1 MRAYLRSI
9 LPSVSSHR
17 LRVSQ
22 METLN
27 SSRFP
32 HTDVLCNEP
41 CKRPRPCGHSCLE
54 ACYSTCRCICSNDRD
69 AVHAARIVEDLPVKK
84 PHSKTHSG
92 SQSRVHQFPPLPS
105 SSTSQRSR
113 HEIKQSVQAYQDFAK
128 GGHVEADKKIAAN
141 AKEQAAVAT
150 DEETLE
156 RLRILDEQTAVA
168 LFGEVPSPSP
178 PKASPK
184 KEDAKSVRHSADG
197 KRIFRWED
205 TFVLGGSSE
214 EKAKEPERSLL
225 D

>member
-41 CKRPRPCGHSCLE
+41 CKRPRPCGHPCLE

-69 AVHAARIVEDLPVKK
+69 AVHAARIVEDLPVER

-92 SQSRVHQFPPLPS
+92 SQSRGHQFPPLPS
-105 SSTSQRSR
+105 SAMIQRSQD
-113 HEIKQSVQAYQDFAK
+113 EIKQSVQAYQDFAK
-128 GGHVEADKKIAAN
+128 GRYVEADKKVVAK
-141 AKEQAAVAT
+141 AKEQAGVAT
-150 DEETLE
+150 DEEALE
-156 RLRILDEQTAVA
+156 KLRILDEENAVA
-168 LFGEVPSPSP
+168 LFGDVPSPSP

-184 KEDAKSVRHSADG
+184 KEEAKSVRHSADG

-205 TFVLGGSSE
+205 TFVLGGSSK
-214 EKAKEPERSLL
+214 EKAKEPEPSLL